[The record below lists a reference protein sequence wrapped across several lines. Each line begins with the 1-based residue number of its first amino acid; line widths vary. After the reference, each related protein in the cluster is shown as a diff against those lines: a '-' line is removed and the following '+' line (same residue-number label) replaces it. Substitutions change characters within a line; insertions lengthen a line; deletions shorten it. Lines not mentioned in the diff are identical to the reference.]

1 MCNQL
6 QSIMITI
13 IIGPNPVADPG
24 GVHRVQ
30 VNPPLPDIACV
41 LFEFN
46 TMLFTFKVCLGML
59 LKLAKAS

>member
-1 MCNQL
+1 MNPVILEAYDQV
-6 QSIMITI
+6 IYIT
-13 IIGPNPVADPG
+13 VADPG

-46 TMLFTFKVCLGML
+46 TMLFTFKICLGML